1 MATYSTALDVP
12 TANPNI
18 DRAIITTL
26 MTKNSLL
33 LITRRKNEPVRQP
46 MVRKIKYK
54 DVAKAASLSDIPK
67 RSISSFGAVVFVPTS
82 IPT

>member
-46 MVRKIKYK
+46 MVRKMK
-54 DVAKAASLSDIPK
+54 
-67 RSISSFGAVVFVPTS
+67 
-82 IPT
+82 